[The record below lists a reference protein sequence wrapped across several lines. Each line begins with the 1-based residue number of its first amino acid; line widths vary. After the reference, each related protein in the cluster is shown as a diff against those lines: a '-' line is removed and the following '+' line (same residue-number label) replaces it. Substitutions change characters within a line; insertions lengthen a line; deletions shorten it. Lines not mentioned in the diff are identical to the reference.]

1 MKYIFVGTSSFALPI
16 LQSLLK
22 VKEHQLLGIITQPDR
37 CKGRGLKE
45 TILPIKECGSKNNC
59 QIYQPENINDVS
71 FVEILKILVPDVII
85 LAAYGQMISTKLL
98 NIPQNGWI
106 NIHPSLLPKYR
117 GASPVACAIMNGET
131 ITGVTLIKLVRKMD
145 AGPIY
150 TQEPLMIKP
159 DETTPEL
166 EKRLSE
172 LGARML
178 LELLPRLESGKA
190 ELKEQVTDGVTFAP
204 CFNKEDGLINWS
216 KTSFQ
221 IHNHIRAMQPWP
233 GAYTFY
239 LSCTSTNISKVQGSS
254 GDKKVQINI
263 IKSGLIDVEDNTHKP
278 GTIIEASKDKLLINT
293 GKGIIQI
300 NELQPSGK
308 RVMNARDFI
317 NGYRVKKG
325 DSCGAN

>member
-1 MKYIFVGTSSFALPI
+1 MQYIFVGTSSFALPI

-22 VKEHQLLGIITQPDR
+22 AKEHQLLGIITQPDR

-45 TILPIKECGSKNNC
+45 TALPIKECGTKNNC
-59 QIYQPENINDVS
+59 QMYQPENINDAS
-71 FVEILKILVPDVII
+71 FASMLKILQPDVII

-98 NIPQNGWI
+98 TIPKHGWI

-131 ITGVTLIKLVRKMD
+131 VTGVTLIKLVKKMD

-150 TQEPLMIKP
+150 IQHPLHINP

-166 EKRLSE
+166 EKRLSD

-178 LELLPRLESGKA
+178 LELLPQVESGKA
-190 ELKEQVTDGVTFAP
+190 ELKEQVTEGVTFAP
-204 CFNKEDGLINWS
+204 CFNKKDGLINWS
-216 KTSFQ
+216 KTALQ

-233 GAYTFY
+233 GTYTFF
-239 LSCTSTNISKVQGSS
+239 SS
-254 GDKKVQINI
+254 GDKKLQINI
-263 IKSGLIDVEDNTHKP
+263 IKSGLMGNKDNTDKP
-278 GTIIEASKDKLLINT
+278 GTIVEASKDKLLVNT
-293 GKGIIQI
+293 GNGIIRI
-300 NELQPSGK
+300 NELQPAGK

-325 DSCGAN
+325 NSYGTN